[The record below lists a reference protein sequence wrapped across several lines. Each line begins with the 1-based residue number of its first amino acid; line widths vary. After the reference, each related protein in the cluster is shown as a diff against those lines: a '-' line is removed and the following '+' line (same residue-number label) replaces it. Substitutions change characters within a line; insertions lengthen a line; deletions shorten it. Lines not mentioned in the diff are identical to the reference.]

1 VWVVGSLCVVGL
13 AAPGPAQATS
23 GGRGLG
29 TARGEQRF
37 GVGEIVVRYTDHGR
51 GRSFTTVIRYPAAGD
66 KSGTDVLGAAPARGA
81 GPYPLVV
88 FAHGYDI
95 TPNPYA
101 PLLRAWV
108 QAGYVVVAPIFPYTN
123 PGAPGGPNES
133 DLVNQPGDVSFVI
146 SQIRTA
152 SAQNHGIL
160 SRLIDRTQIAVS
172 GQSDGGSTALAAAYN
187 TNYLDH
193 RIRAA
198 MIFSGAYISG
208 VGGYDFPAGSPPLLA
223 VQGTADTT
231 NNPGNTYHYFGSAR
245 RPKFL
250 LSLLGAPH
258 LGPYTNQQPYLG
270 IVERETVAFL
280 DRYLKGQPAA
290 SSRMW
295 KYGNV
300 SHQASLST

>member
-1 VWVVGSLCVVGL
+1 MVFWFGVIAL
-13 AAPGPAQATS
+13 AGAGPAAATS
-23 GGRGLG
+23 GGGGLG
-29 TARGEQRF
+29 TARGSQRF
-37 GVGEIVVRYTDHGR
+37 GVGEIVVNYADHRR
-51 GRSFTTVIRYPAAGD
+51 GRSLTTVIRYPAAGNPAH
-66 KSGTDVLGAAPARGA
+66 TDVLSAPPARSS
-81 GPYPLVV
+81 GPFPLVV
-88 FAHGYDI
+88 FAHGYNI

-123 PGAPGGPNES
+123 PAAPGGPNES

-146 SQIRTA
+146 SQLRIA
-152 SAQNHGIL
+152 SSQHHGIL
-160 SRLIDRTQIAVS
+160 SRLIDKEQIAVS

-187 TNYLDH
+187 VNYLDH

-198 MIFSGAYISG
+198 MILSGAYIPG

-245 RPKFL
+245 SPKFL

-270 IVERETVAFL
+270 IVERETIAFL
-280 DRYLKGQPAA
+280 NRYLKQQPGARG
-290 SSRMW
+290 RMW
-295 KYGNV
+295 KYGDVPN
-300 SHQASLST
+300 QASLST

>member
-1 VWVVGSLCVVGL
+1 VVFWLGVIAL
-13 AAPGPAQATS
+13 AGAGPAAATS
-23 GGRGLG
+23 GGEGLG
-29 TARGEQRF
+29 TARGGQRF
-37 GVGEIVVRYTDHGR
+37 GVGEIVVSYTDHRR
-51 GRSFTTVIRYPAAGD
+51 GRSLTTVIRYPAAGNPAR
-66 KSGTDVLGAAPARGA
+66 TDVLSAPPARSS
-81 GPYPLVV
+81 GPFPLVV
-88 FAHGYDI
+88 FAHGYNI

-146 SQIRTA
+146 SQMRIA
-152 SAQNHGIL
+152 SAQHHGIL
-160 SRLIDRTQIAVS
+160 SRLIDRRQIAVS

-187 TNYLDH
+187 VNYLDH

-198 MIFSGAYISG
+198 MVMSGAYIPG

-245 RPKFL
+245 SPKFL

-258 LGPYTNQQPYLG
+258 LGPYTDQQPYLG
-270 IVERETVAFL
+270 IVERETIAFL
-280 DRYLKGQPAA
+280 NRYLKQQPGARG
-290 SSRMW
+290 RMW

-300 SHQASLST
+300 ANQASLRT